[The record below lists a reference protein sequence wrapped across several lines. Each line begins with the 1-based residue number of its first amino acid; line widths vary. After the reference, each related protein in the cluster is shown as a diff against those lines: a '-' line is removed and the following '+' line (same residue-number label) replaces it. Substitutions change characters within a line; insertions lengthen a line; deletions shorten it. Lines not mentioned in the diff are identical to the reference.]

1 MTNLT
6 IEQVWQQWNDA
17 NPDNAS
23 KITAEVR
30 QRIEDTE
37 NIMRKIREEGYDEH
51 SGLIEEAVEYYLLDV
66 LEDTDFERLKRTMK
80 IK

>member
-1 MTNLT
+1 MSNLT
-6 IEQVWQQWNDA
+6 IEQVWQQWNEA

-23 KITAEVR
+23 KISADVKK
-30 QRIEDTE
+30 RIEDAN

-51 SGLIEEAVEYYLLDV
+51 IGLIEEAVEYFLLDV
-66 LEDTDFERLKRTMK
+66 LQDEDFERLKRTMK

>member
-6 IEQVWQQWNDA
+6 IEQVWQQWNEA

-23 KITAEVR
+23 KISADVKK
-30 QRIEDTE
+30 RIEDAN

-51 SGLIEEAVEYYLLDV
+51 IGLIEEAVEYFLLDV
-66 LEDTDFERLKRTMK
+66 LQDEDFERLKRTMK